1 MENERK
7 KKTHF
12 ELLKIA
18 SEIIVGIISTF
29 IIAFLLSYIIST
41 FLPNYIKFEP
51 YIREG
56 AVAIVILIIG
66 LMVTRSILRYIEFR
80 ISTTRREL
88 YGISLIIRIL
98 MYILLI
104 ALVLSIF
111 HVNITGILAGSAI
124 GGVIL
129 GLAVQ
134 SVASNVLS
142 SVFVTSSK
150 TLKYGEV
157 ININSW
163 AWSIN
168 TTGKIIDIKT
178 LFSKML
184 TKDNNVIYIPN
195 SQLLGNSVITEFRTE
210 SDSYIYPVNI
220 TTFADVPSDK
230 LIDAFKST
238 DFGRENEIYLY
249 EKMGTT
255 NVFLVLLKFKEVTE
269 LNKKLSEVNIL
280 VDRSY
285 WNIKSNIALMG
296 NNAVYENIN
305 TNKIYPLNITLNS
318 DVPSDKIIDYANSNK
333 GDLDFTVFLITKS
346 GGTNTF
352 TAKINYDD
360 INKIDEKVNRINM
373 IFENGY
379 NSIKNKTTK

>member
-1 MENERK
+1 MEHERN
-7 KKTHF
+7 KTHF

-18 SEIIVGIISTF
+18 SEIIAGIILVF
-29 IIAFLLSYIIST
+29 AIAFLLNYFISAFFPHYKHYEIYIM
-41 FLPNYIKFEP
+41 
-51 YIREG
+51 EG
-56 AVAIVILIIG
+56 AIALITLVIG
-66 LMVTRSILRYIEFR
+66 LMVTRSILKYIEFR
-80 ISTTRREL
+80 ISTTKREL
-88 YGISLIIRIL
+88 YGISLIIRIV
-98 MYILLI
+98 MYIILI
-104 ALVLSIF
+104 AIVLSIF
-111 HVNITGILAGSAI
+111 HFNITGILAGSAI
-124 GGVIL
+124 GGVVL

-184 TKDNNVIYIPN
+184 TKDNNIIHIPN
-195 SQLLGNSVITEFRTE
+195 SQLLGNSVITEFRNE
-210 SDSYIYPVNI
+210 SDAYTYPVTV

-238 DFGRENEIYLY
+238 DFGKENDIYLY
-249 EKMGTT
+249 EKLGTT
-255 NVFLVLLKFKEVTE
+255 NVFLVLMKFKDVTE
-269 LNKKLSEVNIL
+269 LNKKLSDVNML

-296 NNAVYENIN
+296 NNAVYENISG
-305 TNKIYPLNITLNS
+305 NKIYPLNITLNS
-318 DVPSDKIIDYANSNK
+318 DVPSDRIIDYVNSNK
-333 GDLDFTVFLITKS
+333 GDFNFTVFLITKS

-352 TAKINYDD
+352 TAKITYDD
-360 INKIDEKVNRINM
+360 INKIDDAINRINM
-373 IFENGY
+373 IFEEGY
-379 NSIKNKTTK
+379 SSIKNNAAK